1 MRHLAALPP
10 LAGAAKDAIAARL
23 VEGLSGGLELEEG
36 HRRLSVFGLMGTLNS
51 QAGVIVF
58 VLLLVYLI
66 MLGEGFERLEVWA
79 QENDVFEL
87 IDKLKEEL
95 MMMGIL
101 SFTIF
106 IYIEA
111 AGGVSI
117 SSGSKVYNYYLAFE
131 MSHVILL
138 FITIAFIFQGAYLLS
153 YAIKQGKSYL
163 KSKRISA
170 EDLVEEITL
179 LQKEK
184 PWQYWLFH
192 HLPWWF
198 PVNQPIRKRVE
209 VKIIERLFLQYQ
221 KRDEDFRFGH
231 YISKLFQAY
240 IGELGNV
247 SNRSWLVIAA
257 LVVLNYARIVAL
269 DGTWNQ
275 ADYCH
280 DEIEGAAEGH
290 RRLGGGG
297 SVACAIYLYGYALF
311 IAFMIPLFCGI
322 VLIFAKYY
330 KTKVI
335 DVGLSMLGVAKNGI
349 TGTSNRQHYIDA
361 LLQLQKIEKVASIHA
376 DTLRSGKVQHRES
389 KKAQERKLNDS
400 QNCRKNETYDIE
412 GVTLA
417 LVNSLPVSK
426 EQVEDE
432 LRAFKDN
439 MKSRLEHEFDM
450 EWKGRRCAPLIED
463 ILFPKSFGY
472 GNGAFMTQLFFLDSP
487 LWFFHHVELCLLFQS
502 MYVSIWATQLIPLT
516 VNYPGWAIA
525 LTIPMC
531 CNFLIIQLLLHD
543 AVILKA
549 VCEIHTKAIHETEE
563 EEEMEDTCIEKMRE
577 KLEELYLEENH
588 SADRTG
594 KNTAV
599 PKHVWLE
606 RKFMEYDKDK
616 SGEISYEE
624 LIVFLSA
631 GLGITFSHKELKI
644 LWLAVDE
651 DLSGELQWYEFYL
664 AVFPE
669 DKDTI
674 KHELDSVKTCQQLIF
689 AQMTKEGLD
698 ASKVSVYLR
707 GLFDKFDADQSG
719 SIESEEFA
727 VLIKS
732 ITGERNAPSDK
743 DMKSMFAAIDFDK
756 GGGVDF
762 DEFEKLLTPPRDK
775 LHRVM
780 TKASQY
786 IAVIEPA
793 PAECVS
799 PTNTASSEV

>member
-1 MRHLAALPP
+1 MENMAAGLAPG
-10 LAGAAKDAIAARL
+10 LAW
-23 VEGLSGGLELEEG
+23 GLEAG
-36 HRRLSVFGLMGTLNS
+36 HRRLTVFGLMGTLNS
-51 QAGVIVF
+51 QAGVIIF

-66 MLGEGFERLEVWA
+66 MLEEGFVRLEHWA
-79 QENDVFEL
+79 HENDVIEL

-95 MMMGIL
+95 LMMGIL

-111 AGGVSI
+111 AGGGSI

-179 LQKEK
+179 LEKEK
-184 PWQYWLFH
+184 PLQYWLFH
-192 HLPWWF
+192 QLPWWF
-198 PVNQPIRKRVE
+198 PVNHPIRKRVE
-209 VKIIERLFLQYQ
+209 VKIVERLFLQYQ
-221 KRDEDFRFGH
+221 KRDEDFRFAH

-240 IGELGNV
+240 IGQLGNV

-269 DGTWNQ
+269 DGDWNH
-275 ADYCH
+275 ADICH
-280 DEIEGAAEGH
+280 DEIEGYSAEGH
-290 RRLGGGG
+290 RRLGGG

-335 DVGLSMLGVAKNGI
+335 DVGLSMIGVAKIGI
-349 TGTSNRQHYIDA
+349 SGTLNRQLYIDA
-361 LLQLQKIEKVASIHA
+361 LLQLQKIERVASIHA
-376 DTLRSGKVQHRES
+376 DSLRSGKVQRRES
-389 KKAQERKLNDS
+389 KKAQEKKLNDS
-400 QNCRKNETYDIE
+400 WNSSRNETYDIE
-412 GVTLA
+412 GVKLS
-417 LVNSLPVSK
+417 LVDSSPVAK

-432 LRAFKDN
+432 LRAFKEN
-439 MKSRLEHEFDM
+439 MKSRLEQEFDI
-450 EWKGRRCAPLIED
+450 EWKGRSCAPLIED
-463 ILFPKSFGY
+463 VLFPKSFGY
-472 GNGAFMTQLFFLDSP
+472 GNGAFMTQLFFFDSP
-487 LWFFHHVELCLLFQS
+487 LWFFHQVELCLLFQS

-531 CNFLIIQLLLHD
+531 CNFFIIQLLLHD

-563 EEEMEDTCIEKMRE
+563 EEEMEDSCIEKMRE
-577 KLEELYLEENH
+577 KLEELYLKEKQNVE
-588 SADRTG
+588 SF
-594 KNTAV
+594 

-606 RKFMEYDKDK
+606 KKFMDYDKDK
-616 SGEISYEE
+616 SGEISYDE

-631 GLGITFSHKELKI
+631 GLGINFSHKELKI

-651 DLSGELQWYEFYL
+651 DLSGEVQWFEFYL

-669 DKDTI
+669 DKDNI
-674 KHELDSVKTCQQLIF
+674 KHQLDSVKICQQIIF

-719 SIESEEFA
+719 SIECEEFTL
-727 VLIKS
+727 LIKS
-732 ITGERNAPSDK
+732 ITGERYAPSDK
-743 DMKSMFAAIDFDK
+743 DMKTMFAAIDFDK

-786 IAVIEPA
+786 VHAIEPA
-793 PAECVS
+793 RSDV
-799 PTNTASSEV
+799 